1 MLYKLKGD
9 IIMHKGK
16 KLVCVLLVLAMIF
29 ALAACG
35 SGGGQGSAKKEVTV
49 GIQYDPATLTPW
61 TSFTDGRITTLRS
74 IYELL
79 FDYECIGGKLLPCIG
94 EKYELTAPRTY
105 TVKIYDGV
113 TDSAGNKITADDVV
127 FSILSC
133 KEQGELPQSHN
144 NIESVEKVDDLTIK
158 IVLNTDAAGAFE
170 NIVTNNYIVSK
181 KAYEESSDGFA
192 SKPVGTGAY
201 TVEEFTPASSLTLA
215 KRSDYWQSADKTAK
229 LSQANVEKI
238 TFKVIPETSSLVMA
252 LEGGDVDIAYFIPVS
267 DISKFQNDKFN
278 VTESPRDLA
287 EVILFN
293 CDASSPCADQ
303 KLRQAICTAIDNQ
316 VVLNQVFNG
325 KGGLCKTFGS
335 PIFGDYNKAWDSQE
349 YYEFSVDKAKAL
361 VKESSYNGEKLKIMT
376 DTVADHV
383 KEAQIIQNMLSA
395 VGIDAEIKEYDGAL
409 FNSNR
414 FDPTTFDFYLTSKS
428 SFDYV
433 TSVWKFSFD
442 QVTYKG
448 QTVNFYKDSKL
459 EEMLT
464 KALISET
471 HTEANIDAVHQYLKD
486 IAIGYG
492 MCYGVNLYASKTFV
506 KSLTLDFKSRVV
518 PGACEYDFSK

>member
-1 MLYKLKGD
+1 MR
-9 IIMHKGK
+9 KGK
-16 KLVCVLLVLAMIF
+16 KLVCLLLALAMIF

-35 SGGGQGSAKKEVTV
+35 KQNDAQPQPEVKKEVTV

-61 TSFTDGRITTLRS
+61 SAFTDGRITTLRS
-74 IYELL
+74 VYELL

-94 EKYELTAPRTY
+94 EKYELVAPRTY
-105 TVKIYDGV
+105 NVKIYENV

-127 FSILSC
+127 FSIQAC
-133 KEQGELPQSHN
+133 KDQGELPQSHN
-144 NIESVEKVDDLTIK
+144 NIESVSKVDDYNIK

-181 KAYEESSDGFA
+181 KAYEESSDKFA

-201 TVEEFTPASSLTLA
+201 TVEEFTPASSLTFA
-215 KRSDYWQSADKTAK
+215 KRADYWQSADKTAK
-229 LSQANVEKI
+229 LSQANVDKI
-238 TFKVIPETSSLVMA
+238 TFSIIPETSSLVMA
-252 LEGGDVDIAYFIPVS
+252 LESGDVDAAYFIPVS
-267 DISKFQNDKFN
+267 DISKFQGADFN

-293 CDASSPCADQ
+293 CDASSPCSDQ

-335 PIFGDYNKAWDSQE
+335 PLFGDYNKAWDSQD
-349 YYEFSVDKAKAL
+349 YYEFSVDAAKAL
-361 VKESSYNGEKLKIMT
+361 VAESSYAGQKLKIMT
-376 DTVADHV
+376 DTAPDHV
-383 KEAQIIQNMLSA
+383 KEAQILQNMLKA
-395 VGIDAEIKEYDGAL
+395 AGIDSEIKEYDGAL

-414 FDPTTFDFYLTSKS
+414 FDPSTFDFYLTSKS

-442 QVTYKG
+442 SATYKG
-448 QTVNFYKDSKL
+448 QTVNFYKDAKL
-459 EEMLT
+459 DELLS

-471 HTEANIDAVHQYLKD
+471 HTTENIDAVHQYLKE

-492 MCYGVNLYASKTFV
+492 MCYGVNLFAAKSHIKT
-506 KSLTLDFKSRVV
+506 LALDFKSRIV
-518 PGACEYDFSK
+518 PGACEYEFK